1 MELRKLMN
9 GMSTTSQISQRLSN
23 YASRVN
29 AGLESVEKVQLEKV
43 LETLD
48 HAYRKRIPVF
58 VCGNGGSL
66 TMSDHFHCDHAKGT
80 HYDALLRPKIEPL
93 TSGSILTAIANDIGY
108 EDVFSFQLSMKASSG
123 DILVAISAS
132 GNSPNII
139 NAIKKAKDLNMKVIA
154 FVGFDG
160 GKASK
165 LADMVLHVQDDNY
178 GIIEDCH
185 QCLMHILAQHIRMSH
200 NQNNEI
206 KL

>member
-1 MELRKLMN
+1 MN
-9 GMSTTSQISQRLSN
+9 GMSITSQINQRLSN
-23 YASRVN
+23 YANRVN
-29 AGLESVEKVQLEKV
+29 AGLESVDKEQLQKV
-43 LETLD
+43 LETLEL
-48 HAYRKRIPVF
+48 AYKKRLPVF

-80 HYDALLRPKIEPL
+80 HYDAHLRPRIEPL

-108 EDVFSFQLSMKASSG
+108 DDVFAFQLSMKGSAG

-139 NAIKKAKDLNMKVIA
+139 RAINQAKKLNMDVIA

-160 GKASK
+160 GKAAD
-165 LADMVLHVQDDNY
+165 LADMVLHVQEDNY

-185 QCLMHILAQHIRMSH
+185 QCLMHIIAQHIRETNSR
-200 NQNNEI
+200 NDGI

>member
-1 MELRKLMN
+1 
-9 GMSTTSQISQRLSN
+9 MSITSQINQRLSN
-23 YASRVN
+23 YANRLN
-29 AGLESVEKVQLEKV
+29 AGLESVNKEQLKKV
-43 LETLD
+43 LELLE
-48 HAYRKRIPVF
+48 HAYKKRIPVF

-108 EDVFSFQLSMKASSG
+108 EDVFSFQLSMKGSAG

-132 GNSPNII
+132 GNSPNIV
-139 NAIKKAKDLNMKVIA
+139 NAIKKAKELNMETIA

-160 GKASK
+160 GKAAY
-165 LADMVLHVQDDNY
+165 LADYVLHVDENNY

-185 QCLMHILAQHIRMSH
+185 QALMHILAQHIRES
-200 NQNNEI
+200 NNRNDGI

>member
-1 MELRKLMN
+1 
-9 GMSTTSQISQRLSN
+9 MSITSQINHRLSN
-23 YASRVN
+23 YANRVN
-29 AGLESVEKVQLEKV
+29 AGLESVDKKQLQKV
-43 LETLD
+43 LDTLEL
-48 HAYRKRIPVF
+48 AYKKRIPVF

-108 EDVFSFQLSMKASSG
+108 DNVFAFQLSMKGSAG

-139 NAIKKAKDLNMKVIA
+139 NAIKKAKELNMETIA

-160 GKASK
+160 GKAAY
-165 LADMVLHVQDDNY
+165 LADYVLHVDENNY

-185 QCLMHILAQHIRMSH
+185 QALMHILAQHIRETNSK
-200 NQNNEI
+200 NNGI

>member
-1 MELRKLMN
+1 
-9 GMSTTSQISQRLSN
+9 MSQTLQINERLSN
-23 YASRVN
+23 YANRVR
-29 AGLESVEKVQLEKV
+29 AGLESVDKEQLEKV
-43 LETLD
+43 LQVLD
-48 HAYRKRIPVF
+48 VAYRKRIPVF

-108 EDVFSFQLSMKASSG
+108 EDVFSFQLSMKGSAG

-139 NAIKKAKDLNMKVIA
+139 NAIKQAHKLNMETIA
-154 FVGFDG
+154 FVGFEG
-160 GKASK
+160 GEAAK
-165 LADMVLHVQDDNY
+165 LSDYVLHVREDNY
-178 GIIEDCH
+178 GIVEDCH
-185 QCLMHILAQHIRMSH
+185 QCLMHILAQQIRTEH
-200 NQNNEI
+200 TKNNGI

>member
-1 MELRKLMN
+1 
-9 GMSTTSQISQRLSN
+9 MSITSQINQRLSN
-23 YASRVN
+23 YANRVN
-29 AGLESVEKVQLEKV
+29 AGLESVDKKQLQKV
-43 LETLD
+43 LELLEL
-48 HAYRKRIPVF
+48 AYKKRIPVF

-80 HYDALLRPKIEPL
+80 HFDALMRPRIEPL

-108 EDVFSFQLSMKASSG
+108 EDVFSFQLSMKGGAG

-139 NAIKKAKDLNMKVIA
+139 SAIKMARNLNMETIA

-160 GKASK
+160 GEAAK
-165 LADMVLHVQDDNY
+165 LADYVLHVQEDNY

-185 QCLMHILAQHIRMSH
+185 QSLMHILAQHIRETNSK
-200 NQNNEI
+200 NDGI

>member
-1 MELRKLMN
+1 
-9 GMSTTSQISQRLSN
+9 MSITSQINQRLSN
-23 YASRVN
+23 YANRLN
-29 AGLESVEKVQLEKV
+29 AGLESVNKEQLKKV
-43 LETLD
+43 LELLE
-48 HAYRKRIPVF
+48 HAYKKRIPVF

-66 TMSDHFHCDHAKGT
+66 TISDHFHCDHAKGT

-108 EDVFSFQLSMKASSG
+108 EDVFSFQLSMKGSAG

-139 NAIKKAKDLNMKVIA
+139 NAIKKAKELNMETIA

-160 GKASK
+160 GKAAY
-165 LADMVLHVQDDNY
+165 LADYVLHVDENNY

-185 QCLMHILAQHIRMSH
+185 QALMHILAQHIRES
-200 NQNNEI
+200 NNRNDGI